1 MFVIRTVQVALD
13 KVHKGI
19 QLTIILGVLNL
30 PVEETCLLCILIG
43 SLVKSV

>member
-30 PVEETCLLCILIG
+30 PACWGDMFIVHANR
-43 SLVKSV
+43 